1 MTTGRFAKGG
11 FLFKSKVFLCALL
24 FQTAIHAQIVYP
36 FVGSGTIGGA
46 NGTGNAASFNHPSG
60 VAVDNNGDTYVA
72 DYWNNKIRKISAA
85 GLVSTFAGSGA
96 AGAANGNGS
105 AASFNYPHGIAVDGS
120 GNVYVADRNNNKIRK
135 ITSAGAVTTLAGSGT
150 AGGTDGVGAA
160 ASFNLLIGVA
170 IDASGNVYVADG
182 SYKIRKITSAG
193 LVTTLAGSGIPGS
206 ANGTGAAA
214 SFNNPHGVAVDASGN
229 VFVSDYANQKIRKIT
244 PAGVVTTFAGSG
256 TVGSL
261 NGTGTAASFSYPT
274 GITIDGA
281 GNLYV
286 ADGSKKIRKITPA
299 AVVTTFA
306 GSGISGASN
315 GPALSATFAYITGIS
330 INPSGEA
337 LYIADYDYHTIRR
350 LLSCFSSPPAAPA
363 VNVTQPSSVVST
375 GAITITSPTGAFD
388 YSIDDLN
395 YQAGTSFSGL
405 APGVYG
411 VTARHTAS
419 IGCVSAAT
427 GASLTAF
434 GPPQTVT
441 GSICAGAAHSLFL
454 CGDGSV
460 KSWGNNNDGQLG
472 NGTNGG
478 AFESY
483 VPVPVSN
490 ISGVTAVYGG
500 WGWNFALKNDG
511 TVWAWG
517 SNILGSFG
525 NGNTTSSNVPLLIN
539 TLTNVSAIGAAP
551 CALSPLALK
560 NDGTVMA
567 WGSNGSGQLGNGTST
582 DSYIPVAVNSLTGIT
597 AVAVGASH
605 AMALKNDGTVWGWGS
620 NFIGQ
625 LGIGNNTSVL
635 SPVQINALTN
645 VKAIQ
650 LASNTSAALK
660 NDGSVWTSGAN
671 SNGELG
677 NGTTLSSNVPV
688 QLTSLSN
695 VTAISAGNNFFL
707 ALKSNGTVWAW
718 GRNNAGQLGNGTNVN
733 SNVVVQVNSLSNVT
747 SISAGGEFS
756 HAIKGDGTVWSWG
769 SNGSGQLGN
778 GTSTGSKV
786 PLQIPAPCGA
796 IVGLGENE
804 NAQRALVYPNPS
816 QGIFQIE
823 LQNFNADAGLLELY
837 NVQGEKI
844 HSTANPGSAVQID
857 LSAQPKGIYLIKI
870 YNGSTIYIK
879 KMLIQ

>member
-1 MTTGRFAKGG
+1 MKSGNFATRS
-11 FLFKSKVFLCALL
+11 FFTQSKVFLYALL
-24 FQTAIHAQIVYP
+24 FQTTINAQIVYP
-36 FVGSGTIGGA
+36 FVGSGTIGSA
-46 NGTGNAASFNHPSG
+46 DGTGNLASFSHPSG
-60 VAVDNNGDTYVA
+60 VAVDNNGDVYVA
-72 DYWNNKIRKISAA
+72 DYWNNKIRKITSA
-85 GLVSTFAGSGA
+85 GVVSTFAGSGV
-96 AGAANGNGS
+96 AGAANGTGA

-120 GNVYVADRNNNKIRK
+120 GNVYVADRNNHKIRK

-150 AGGTDGVGAA
+150 AGGTDGTGAA
-160 ASFNLLIGVA
+160 ASFNIPIGVA
-170 IDASGNVYVADG
+170 VDASGNVYVADG
-182 SYKIRKITSAG
+182 SYKIRKITAAG
-193 LVTTLAGSGIPGS
+193 VVTTLAGSGIPGS

-214 SFNNPHGVAVDASGN
+214 SFNNPHGVAVDGSGN
-229 VFVSDYANQKIRKIT
+229 VFVTDYANQKIRKIT
-244 PAGVVTTFAGSG
+244 QAGVVTTFAGSG
-256 TVGSL
+256 AVGSL

-286 ADGSKKIRKITPA
+286 ADGSKKIRKITSG

-350 LLSCFSSPPAAPA
+350 LLSCFSTPPVAPA
-363 VNVTQPSSVVST
+363 VNVTQPTAVVLT

-395 YQAGTSFSGL
+395 YQAGTSFTGL
-405 APGVYG
+405 APGIFQ

-419 IGCVSAAT
+419 IGCVSPAT
-427 GASLTAF
+427 GATITAVV
-434 GPPQTVT
+434 PPQTMVGT
-441 GSICAGAAHSLFL
+441 ICAGAAHSLFL
-454 CGDGSV
+454 CNDGSI

-490 ISGVTAVYGG
+490 LSGVTAVYGG

-517 SNILGSFG
+517 ANILGSFG
-525 NGNTTSSNVPLLIN
+525 NGNTTSSNIPLLIN
-539 TLTNVSAIGAAP
+539 TLTNVSAIAAAP

-560 NDGTVMA
+560 NDGTVLA
-567 WGSNGSGQLGNGTST
+567 WGSNGSGQLGNGTSV
-582 DSYIPVAVNSLTGIT
+582 DSYFPVAVNSLTGIT

-605 AMALKNDGTVWGWGS
+605 AMALKNNGTVWAWGS

-625 LGIGNNTSVL
+625 LGSGNNTSVS
-635 SPVQINALTN
+635 SPIQITALTN
-645 VKAIQ
+645 VKTIQ
-650 LASNTSAALK
+650 LASNTSAILK
-660 NDGSVWTSGAN
+660 NDGSVWTCGGN

-688 QLTSLSN
+688 QLSLTN
-695 VTAISAGNNFFL
+695 ITHISAGNNFFL
-707 ALKSNGTVWAW
+707 ALKSDGTLWSW
-718 GRNNAGQLGNGTNVN
+718 GRNNAGQLGIGTNVN
-733 SNVVVQVNSLSNVT
+733 SNVVVQVNGLTNVT
-747 SISAGGEFS
+747 SISAGGEFA

-769 SNGSGQLGN
+769 SNGAGQLGN
-778 GTSTGSKV
+778 GTSTQSKV
-786 PLQIPAPCGA
+786 PIQIPAPCG
-796 IVGLGENE
+796 IVAGIVRNDG
-804 NAQRALVYPNPS
+804 AQFISIYPNPS
-816 QGIFQIE
+816 AGIFQIE
-823 LQNFNADAGLLELY
+823 FENSNSNASVLELY
-837 NVQGEKI
+837 NVRGEKI
-844 HSTANPGSAVQID
+844 QSASGFGSQIQID
-857 LSAQPKGIYLIKI
+857 LSAQPKGIYFIKI
-870 YNGSTIYIK
+870 CNGTNIYNK
-879 KMLIQ
+879 KIVVQ